1 MRFTE
6 TVHLLDARV
15 FGDFDMMQVG

>member
-6 TVHLLDARV
+6 TVLIV
-15 FGDFDMMQVG
+15 F